1 MSNRSLTEQIKAWR
15 EEAQELTYE
24 ESLVALDLLLAEL
37 QNDSVPMAELQCHH
51 LHGQIYL
58 DHCEALLN
66 TMETNVIQLDPETL
80 TPIEDQT
87 NA

>member
-1 MSNRSLTEQIKAWR
+1 MSKLPLADQIKLWR
-15 EEAQELTYE
+15 EEVQALSYE

-37 QNDSVPMAELQCHH
+37 QNDTVPMAELQRHH
-51 LHGQIYL
+51 LHGHVYL

-66 TMETNVIQLDPETL
+66 RMEQDVVQLDPETL
-80 TPIEDQT
+80 SPIENQS